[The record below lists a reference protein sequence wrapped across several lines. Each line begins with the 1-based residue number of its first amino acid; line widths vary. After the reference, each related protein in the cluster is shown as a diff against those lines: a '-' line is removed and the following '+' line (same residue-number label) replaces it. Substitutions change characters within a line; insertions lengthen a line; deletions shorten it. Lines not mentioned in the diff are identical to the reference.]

1 MKPEKKK
8 HLQGKGWKVGSA
20 DEFLQLTPEEATLVE
35 LRLKLADAVKLLR
48 KEKQLTQAQLAT
60 LLGSSQSRVA
70 KMEAAAESVS
80 LDLLIRSFL
89 AMGATA
95 KDLAEVIG
103 SSQRAYGLLRE

>member
-1 MKPEKKK
+1 MEPEKKK
-8 HLQGKGWKVGSA
+8 HLQGKDWKVGSA

-35 LRLKLADAVKLLR
+35 LRSKLADAVKLLR

-80 LDLLIRSFL
+80 LDLLIRSSL

-103 SSQRAYGLLRE
+103 GSERPYGL

>member
-1 MKPEKKK
+1 MEPEKK

-103 SSQRAYGLLRE
+103 SSERAYGLLRE

>member
-1 MKPEKKK
+1 MRREKKM
-8 HLQGKGWKVGSA
+8 HLQAQGWKVGSA

-48 KEKQLTQAQLAT
+48 KERHLTQAQLAT

-70 KMEAAAESVS
+70 KVEAAPDSVS

-89 AMGATA
+89 AMGATP

-103 SSQRAYGLLRE
+103 GSERAYAL